1 MEFSRQ
7 EYWSEL
13 PFPPP
18 GVFLT
23 QGSNLSLHW
32 QADSLLLC
40 HWEAHFKYFL
50 AGNKIAKLIYY
61 CLTCLFHV
69 FLISIFIYATIKT
82 NMRFL
87 DLESDLLLA
96 IISLGA
102 SLVVQMIKNLPAM
115 KETWVPSLG
124 QEDPLEKGMATHST
138 IPAWEIPRTEVL
150 EGYNP
155 WVHKESDMTEQL
167 TFSLF
172 TFTISL
178 VHVLMFSPFVQ
189 PNENWLLSIAHAKR
203 NF

>member
-1 MEFSRQ
+1 M
-7 EYWSEL
+7 L
-13 PFPPP
+13 P
-18 GVFLT
+18 LKQT
-23 QGSNLSLHW
+23 
-32 QADSLLLC
+32 
-40 HWEAHFKYFL
+40 
-50 AGNKIAKLIYY
+50 
-61 CLTCLFHV
+61 
-69 FLISIFIYATIKT
+69 
-82 NMRFL
+82 RFL

-155 WVHKESDMTEQL
+155 WYHKESDMTEQL